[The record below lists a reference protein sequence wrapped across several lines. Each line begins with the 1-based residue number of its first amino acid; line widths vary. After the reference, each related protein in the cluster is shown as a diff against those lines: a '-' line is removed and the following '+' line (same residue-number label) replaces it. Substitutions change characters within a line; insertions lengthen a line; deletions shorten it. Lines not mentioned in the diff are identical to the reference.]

1 MPPDLLDFLQWYL
14 AIAACGLLAL
24 PLAFKF
30 FRHLPDR
37 GYTFTKPLGL
47 LTIGYVFWLLGS
59 LGFLRNDVP
68 GMLFAAMVVGGFG
81 VWWLGREGR
90 AGLRAWLREQAG
102 VALAVELLFL
112 AAFALMAVVRAYN
125 PDILGTEKPMEFM
138 FINAL
143 LRSPAFPPQ
152 DAWLSGHAISYY
164 YFGYV
169 MVASLARLTGTV
181 SSAAF
186 NLGLALLFALTAVGA
201 TGVVMNLIAIAKKD
215 EGGRMKDESLG
226 LHPSSFHLLPS
237 FWPALLGPLLVLV
250 VGNFYGPLALAYGN
264 GMLADRKVWAVRY
277 YFGAGD
283 PANAGSSADDA
294 TVARPPSKDQPGIVA
309 GPVNFWDWLDLKQL
323 QTPLPSK
330 PEKFNWDLGAWFFAA
345 RVVHDRNLVG
355 AETEAIDEMPAFS
368 FLLGDMHPHVLAL
381 PFGVLAVALALEW
394 LLSAGDGWRVA
405 SDAEPLAPPSTP
417 HAPRLSLLVTL
428 DRLLL
433 SALLLGGLSFLN
445 TWDFP
450 IYWFLT
456 AVAFAAGIG
465 LRWGWG
471 ELLNRWRP
479 LGLTTLALAV
489 LSVALYLP
497 FYLTFQSQAGGI
509 LPNLIYPTR
518 FQQTF
523 VFFGP
528 VLVGMTL
535 FLAWLAARGRA
546 ALDRASALWAGG
558 GIVVALILVVTA
570 LTVGASFNPQISEF
584 ADQAIFPLTRNQAL
598 GLTFQRRLVDSLAT
612 LFPAIVIALA
622 AGLGVGWLRR
632 TEPAPVEATVESP
645 VLEKPRPWRKR
656 PISRQRPQSPIF
668 LCSPAILMS
677 LAMMLTGALLLIG
690 PEYVYLRDNFGSRMN
705 TLFKFYFQTWTLWA
719 LVSAFGFWYMAQYA
733 GRAGRWVSVVV
744 MSLAIAG
751 GLLYTFPSLYTK
763 TGRFAGPPTL
773 DGMAYF
779 ARDYP
784 DDWAAIQWLQ
794 QNEPDAPVVLEGTR
808 GAYWGE
814 GRSSR
819 ISMATGLPT
828 VMGWMNHEGQWRGKY
843 FERVAARGDEI
854 QKIYQ
859 VRDWSTAQ
867 ELLDKY
873 QINYVV
879 VSSLERGWYNPIYA
893 PKFDQNMVP
902 VFQSGD
908 VTIYRRLDSQP

>member
-1 MPPDLLDFLQWYL
+1 MPPDLLAFLKWYA

-37 GYTFTKPLGL
+37 GYAFAKPLGL

-68 GMLFAAMVVGGFG
+68 GMLLAGACVGGFG
-81 VWWLGREGR
+81 AWWLGR
-90 AGLRAWLREQAG
+90 AGLAELWVWLRERAA
-102 VALAVELLFL
+102 VAVAVEVLFL

-125 PDILGTEKPMEFM
+125 PDIFGTEKPMEFM
-138 FINAL
+138 FINSI
-143 LRSPAFPPQ
+143 LRSPAFPPH

-169 MVASLARLTGTV
+169 MVASLARLTGTATSV
-181 SSAAF
+181 AF

-201 TGVVMNLIAIAKKD
+201 TGVVMNLIALVKS
-215 EGGRMKDESLG
+215 EGRKQETEGDLPPATR
-226 LHPSSFHLLPS
+226 HLLPS

-264 GMLADRKVWAVRY
+264 GMFAGLKFPALRYGFGELRSPNPQSLQDFAD
-277 YFGAGD
+277 
-283 PANAGSSADDA
+283 
-294 TVARPPSKDQPGIVA
+294 PPGLKTT
-309 GPVNFWDWLDLKQL
+309 PVNLWDWLDLKAL
-323 QTPLPSK
+323 QTPVPSK
-330 PEKFNWDLGAWFFAA
+330 PDKFNWDLGAWFFAA

-355 AETEAIDEMPAFS
+355 TETEAIDEMPAFS

-381 PFGVLAVALALEW
+381 PFGVLAIALALEW
-394 LLSAGDGWRVA
+394 LLAA
-405 SDAEPLAPPSTP
+405 SDVGQVTSDTTSPVTR
-417 HAPRLSLLVTL
+417 HLSLVTL

-433 SALLLGGLSFLN
+433 SSLLLGGLSFLN

-456 AVAFAAGIG
+456 TAAFAAGFG
-465 LRWGWG
+465 LRWGWA
-471 ELLNRWRP
+471 ELPNRWRP
-479 LGLTTLALAV
+479 LGLTALALAV
-489 LSVALYLP
+489 LSVVLYLP

-535 FLAWLAARGRA
+535 FLIWLAAKGWA
-546 ALDRASALWAGG
+546 ALDHRVALWAGG

-570 LTVGASFNPQISEF
+570 LTVGASFNPQISAF
-584 ADQAIFPLTRNQAL
+584 ADSEILPLTRNQAL
-598 GLTFQRRLVDSLAT
+598 ARTLQRRLVDSLAT
-612 LFPAIVIALA
+612 LFPALVIALA
-622 AGLGVGWLRR
+622 VGLGAGLLRQSASADP
-632 TEPAPVEATVESP
+632 EPPIETPEA
-645 VLEKPRPWRKR
+645 LEVKTRPWRRR
-656 PISRQRPQSPIF
+656 PPSTLHPPPSLR
-668 LCSPAILMS
+668 SPAVLMS

-705 TLFKFYFQTWTLWA
+705 TIFKFYFQTWMLWA
-719 LVSAFGFWYMAQYA
+719 LVSAFGLWYLRQYA
-733 GRAGRWVSVVV
+733 GTVGRWVSAMV
-744 MSLAIAG
+744 MSLAIVG
-751 GLLYTFPSLYTK
+751 GLLYTFPALYTK

-794 QNEPDAPVVLEGTR
+794 QNEPNAPVVLEGTR

-828 VMGWMNHEGQWRGKY
+828 VMGWVNHEGQWRGKY
-843 FERVAARGDEI
+843 YERVGARPDEI

-859 VRDWSTAQ
+859 TRDWKTAQ
-867 ELLDKY
+867 QLLDQY
-873 QINYVV
+873 QVKYVV

>member
-1 MPPDLLDFLQWYL
+1 MSPDLLAFLKWY
-14 AIAACGLLAL
+14 IVMAACGLLAL

-37 GYTFTKPLGL
+37 GYAFAKPLGL

-68 GMLFAAMVVGGFG
+68 GMLFAAAVVGGLG
-81 VWWLGREGR
+81 VWWLGR
-90 AGLRAWLREQAG
+90 AGLAELQAWLREQAAL
-102 VALAVELLFL
+102 ALAVEALFL

-125 PDILGTEKPMEFM
+125 PEILGTEKPMEFM
-138 FINAL
+138 FINSI
-143 LRSPAFPPQ
+143 LRSPAFPPH

-169 MVASLARLTGTV
+169 MVASLARLTGTTASV
-181 SSAAF
+181 AF

-201 TGVVMNLIAIAKKD
+201 TGVVMNLVALVKQEEGRRMKE
-215 EGGRMKDESLG
+215 EGGA
-226 LHPSSFHLLPS
+226 PLLPS
-237 FWPALLGPLLVLV
+237 SSFLLASLWPALLGPLLVLV
-250 VGNFYGPLALAYGN
+250 VGNFYGPLALAHGN
-264 GMLADRKVWAVRY
+264 GMFADLKIPAPRY
-277 YFGAGD
+277 DFGELRAPNPQSLQDFAD
-283 PANAGSSADDA
+283 P
-294 TVARPPSKDQPGIVA
+294 PGLKTT
-309 GPVNFWDWLDLKQL
+309 PVNLWDWLDLKAL
-323 QTPLPSK
+323 QTPPPAK

-345 RVVHDRNLVG
+345 RVVHDRNLIG
-355 AETEAIDEMPAFS
+355 TETEAIDEMPAFS

-394 LLSAGDGWRVA
+394 LLAA
-405 SDAEPLAPPSTP
+405 SDVGQVTSDTTSPVTR
-417 HAPRLSLLVTL
+417 HLSLVTL

-433 SALLLGGLSFLN
+433 SSLLLGGLSFLN

-456 AVAFAAGIG
+456 VAAFAAGFG
-465 LRWGWG
+465 LWWGWG

-479 LGLTTLALAV
+479 LGLTALALAV

-497 FYLTFQSQAGGI
+497 FYLSFQSQAGGL
-509 LPNLIYPTR
+509 LPNLIFPTR

-535 FLAWLAARGRA
+535 FLLWLAAKGWA
-546 ALDRASALWAGG
+546 ALDRRAALWAGG

-570 LTVGASFNPQISEF
+570 LTVGASFSPQISEF
-584 ADQAIFPLTRNQAL
+584 ANAVIFPLTRDQAL
-598 GLTFQRRLVDSLAT
+598 GLTLRRRLMDSWAT
-612 LFPAIVIALA
+612 LFPAIVIGLSV
-622 AGLGVGWLRR
+622 GLGVGWLRQ
-632 TEPAPVEATVESP
+632 TESAQPETQPESSAP
-645 VLEKPRPWRKR
+645 EKPRPWRRR
-656 PISRQRPQSPIF
+656 PPSTLHSP
-668 LCSPAILMS
+668 LSLRSPAVLMS

-719 LVSAFGFWYMAQYA
+719 LASAFGLWYLRQYA
-733 GRAGRWVSVVV
+733 GGVGKWGLVAV

-751 GLLYTFPSLYTK
+751 GLLYTFPALYNK

-828 VMGWMNHEGQWRGKY
+828 VMGWINHEGQWRGKY
-843 FERVAARGDEI
+843 FERVGARPEEI
-854 QKIYQ
+854 QRIYQ
-859 VRDWSTAQ
+859 TRDWNTAKQ
-867 ELLDKY
+867 LLDQY
-873 QINYVV
+873 QVKYVV
-879 VSSLERGWYNPIYA
+879 VSSLERGWYNPVYA

-902 VFQSGD
+902 VFQEGD
-908 VTIYRRLDSQP
+908 VTLYRRLDSQP